1 MDNQRHQIIL
11 NELDK
16 KGNVTVA
23 SLVELTGA
31 SESSIRRDLV
41 ELDHQGFLKRVH
53 GGATLIPKVTHTIED
68 PLGKRQLLNADE
80 KKKIA
85 KYAAGMI
92 EANDVVYLDAGS
104 STLELIEY
112 LDQKEAHYI
121 TNGLMQAQQLT
132 LKGFHVVCLGGEV
145 RNITGACVG
154 ASTMKLL
161 SRYHFS
167 KGFFGTNGID
177 LMNGFT
183 TPDSEEAVIKELAM
197 ERCQMSYVL
206 SDHSKFNKVYHVTF
220 GQINDAVII
229 TDHCEKEIKEQK
241 MNSKNEF
248 ETIST
253 GKYQPEGF
261 KEVEYNVK
269 TVLHTFNEDG
279 TTYAVVEDKDR
290 TGVKKQNEKIENP
303 SLLDWE
309 VIIKRNVGKKEQPI
323 RNTVAESVQEDIS
336 AIQDKIIRET
346 GEEIVQK
353 SDFDQE
359 LQSLKDSIFDMIQKI
374 SSNQKRKELKDECEK
389 YNIPAGTFQ
398 KITDKSQLQQMKEI
412 TAAFLTRNN
421 IH

>member
-1 MDNQRHQIIL
+1 MAQIRRGGKIQSKLAFLIYGDKGTWKSSLALEFAKMKNEKGEPMKVLYIDTEEGSIDDYLDGLAIEGIDIDNIIVAKTKSF
-11 NELDK
+11 NETLDLVK
-16 KGNVTVA
+16 QAKDVSATKPMRIKSQDDLGNVEI
-23 SLVELTGA
+23 VE
-31 SESSIRRDLV
+31 I
-41 ELDHQGFLKRVH
+41 
-53 GGATLIPKVTHTIED
+53 INED
-68 PLGKRQLLNADE
+68 
-80 KKKIA
+80 
-85 KYAAGMI
+85 
-92 EANDVVYLDAGS
+92 GS
-104 STLELIEY
+104 SWIPDAIVIDSLTVLYNQLVQALLDMSQRRAGQRANKQGLIGAEKALAVETAGLEIKDYQTIGHRGQELI
-112 LDQKEAHYI
+112 L
-121 TNGLMQAQQLT
+121 
-132 LKGFHVVCLGGEV
+132 
-145 RNITGACVG
+145 
-154 ASTMKLL
+154 
-161 SRYHFS
+161 
-167 KGFFGTNGID
+167 D
-177 LMNGFT
+177 LMASGKHF
-183 TPDSEEAVIKELAM
+183 AVIA
-197 ERCQMSYVL
+197 RQ
-206 SDHSKFNKVYHVTF
+206 
-220 GQINDAVII
+220 
-229 TDHCEKEIKEQK
+229 KEIKEQK